1 MQIDQ
6 WELIKAMFNGFANV
20 FLNPRIMIPF
30 FIGLLII
37 FIMKK
42 GFKKLEE
49 KIKNR
54 KKS

>member
-1 MQIDQ
+1 MDISQ
-6 WELIKAMFNGFANV
+6 WELIKAIFNGFAAI

-30 FIGLLII
+30 AVALLVI
-37 FIMKK
+37 FFMKK

-54 KKS
+54 KK